1 MRILTYIDKRRG
13 FLFIT
18 TLVIT
23 LIIFLNLLIGYRIIF
38 RRGERVGQIINR
50 MKIDELRYNLE
61 TLTYS
66 ELRRIDEGVNIE
78 KYESGAEYIGYI
90 PNIERVWFGD
100 TNSRKSIN
108 GYSVKYMKMNDRDRF
123 YVYKEGEFADF
134 KQIIRTE
141 LYRYARENK
150 VVGIELEKIIINEES
165 GEKIYFLTRV
175 NLSYKVGVTNP
186 LLFDKE
192 VLKDFE
198 VGIKK

>member
-1 MRILTYIDKRRG
+1 MRVLTYIDKRRG

-38 RRGERVGQIINR
+38 RRGERVGQIIDR

-66 ELRRIDEGVNIE
+66 ELRRIDESVNIE
-78 KYESGAEYIGYI
+78 KYKSGAEYIGYI

-108 GYSVKYMKMNDRDRF
+108 GYSIKYMKMNDRDRF

-134 KQIIRTE
+134 KQLIKRE
-141 LYRYARENK
+141 LILLGYQANN
-150 VVGIELEKIIINEES
+150 VGIELEKIITNEES
-165 GEKIYFLTRV
+165 GEKIYFLARV
-175 NLSYKVGVTNP
+175 NLYYKLGNKNP
-186 LLFDKE
+186 ATPDKE